1 MYVSLGSVVMKIN
14 AIKFSTAVAS
24 VTLVF
29 KLVAHIILFKFMP
42 ALGMELLA
50 KFYYITNIEK
60 VSQNFAFSYESFI
73 YHVAIFTVMMFVIS
87 WAIIT
92 VYNKLEERNNA

>member
-1 MYVSLGSVVMKIN
+1 MKIN

-29 KLVAHIILFKFMP
+29 KVIAHILLFKFMP
-42 ALGMELLA
+42 AFGMELLA
-50 KFYYITNIEK
+50 KIYYVNNIEN
-60 VSQNFAFSYESFI
+60 VSKNFTFSYESFI
-73 YHVAIFTVMMFVIS
+73 YHVAFFTGIMFVLS

-92 VYNKLEERNNA
+92 IYNKLEERSN

>member
-1 MYVSLGSVVMKIN
+1 MKIN
-14 AIKFSTAVAS
+14 AIRFSTAVAS

-42 ALGMELLA
+42 AFGMELLA
-50 KFYYITNIEK
+50 KVYYVTNVEN
-60 VSQNFAFSYESFI
+60 VSKNFAFSYESFI
-73 YHVAIFTVMMFVIS
+73 YHVAIFTGIMFVLS

-92 VYNKLEERNNA
+92 VYNKLEERNNP